1 MKNKILFL
9 TLKIF
14 SATGGIEKV
23 CRIAGKALNEINL
36 KSGGRLKIFSMH
48 DRQEDA
54 AGNTYFPDD
63 LFTGFGAAKIKFVR
77 RAVAE
82 GRKMD
87 IVMLSHINLLLVGW
101 LIKLLNPKVKLV
113 LLAHGIEVWEPLNSI
128 KKRML
133 KKCDLILAVS
143 RFTKEKMISLHGLER
158 KKLRVFNN
166 CLDPNLIDIISKE
179 KDPALLTRYGL
190 SQDHILL
197 FTLTRLATGERYKGY
212 ERVIEAMQILIR
224 EYPQLR
230 YLLAGKYDEAEKTR
244 IEQIIKANNLE
255 DQVILAGFVPEAEVA
270 AHFNLADIYIMPSA
284 KEGFGIVFIEAMHY
298 GKPVIAGNKDGSVDA
313 LANGEFG
320 LLVDPDDTNAITE
333 AIKKMLQ
340 NPQQFIPDQ
349 QKLEEK
355 FGYSRYKE
363 GLREVVENTEL

>member
-1 MKNKILFL
+1 MKNKTLFL

-36 KSGGRLKIFSMH
+36 QGGGRTKIFCMH
-48 DRQEDA
+48 DRQKDV
-54 AGNTYFPDD
+54 AGNTYFPDE

-77 RAVAE
+77 KAVAE
-82 GRKMD
+82 GRKTD

-101 LIKLLNPKVKLV
+101 LIKLLNPKVKLI

-133 KKCDLILAVS
+133 NKCDLILAVS

-158 KKLRVFNN
+158 KKLKVFNN
-166 CLDPNLIDIISKE
+166 CLDPNLTEIINKE
-179 KDPALLTRYGL
+179 KDRDLLDRYGFTK
-190 SQDHILL
+190 DNIIL
-197 FTLTRLATGERYKGY
+197 FTLTRLATSERYKGY
-212 ERVIEAMQILIR
+212 EKVIEAMKLLVTS
-224 EYPQLR
+224 YPELR
-230 YLLAGKYDEAEKTR
+230 YLLAGKYDTLERLR
-244 IEQIIKANNLE
+244 IEELIKENKLE
-255 DQVILAGFVPEAEVA
+255 AYIVLAGFIQEAEVA
-270 AHFNLADIYIMPSA
+270 AHFNLANIYIMPSV

-320 LLVDPDDTNAITE
+320 LLVDPDDINAITE

-349 QKLEEK
+349 KKLEEK
-355 FGYSRYKE
+355 FGYSKYKE
-363 GLREVVENTEL
+363 GLRGVVES